1 MEYKVQSTFINF
13 IYYKEKEMNS
23 SRSSNSTGITYMISA
38 IFCLS
43 LMDGFTRYLTD
54 YYNVITI
61 NMFRYLFLFS
71 FVILISSQKHK
82 SIIYVSRT
90 KFKLIQLIRGSILA
104 IEMCFAHYL
113 FLKVGLIETHA
124 IFASCPLIVAVLSVF
139 FLNEKVGWRRWTAI
153 LIGFI
158 GILIMLKP
166 GTKVFD
172 PFSLIALACA
182 FAFAVYQI
190 LTRYVSS
197 EDSTDTSLFYTG
209 LTGFVLLT
217 VVGPFFYTPVD
228 SFHWI
233 LILIVCCLGAGGHYL
248 MINAFKYSEA
258 SLLQPFTYLHLVFVS
273 IIGVMI
279 FDETLESEVILGS
292 VIVIS
297 AGLFTFWREHI
308 NKK

>member
-1 MEYKVQSTFINF
+1 MV
-13 IYYKEKEMNS
+13 
-23 SRSSNSTGITYMISA
+23 SA

-61 NMFRYLFLFS
+61 NMFRYFFLFS
-71 FVILISSQKHK
+71 FVILLSSQKHK
-82 SIIYVSRT
+82 SIIYVSKT
-90 KFKLIQLIRGSILA
+90 KFKYIQLIRGSILA
-104 IEMCFAHYL
+104 VEMCFAHYL
-113 FLKVGLIETHA
+113 FLKIGLIETHA

-153 LIGFI
+153 LIGFA
-158 GILIMLKP
+158 GILIMLQP

-172 PFSLIALACA
+172 PLSLIALGCA

-197 EDSTDTSLFYTG
+197 EDSSDTSLFYTG
-209 LTGFVLLT
+209 LTGFVLLSFI
-217 VVGPFFYTPVD
+217 GPFFYTPVD
-228 SFHWI
+228 NYHWI
-233 LILIVCCLGAGGHYL
+233 WILIVCCLGAGGHYL
-248 MINAFKYSEA
+248 MINAFKFREA
-258 SLLQPFTYLHLVFVS
+258 SLLQPFTYLQLVFVS

-279 FDETLESEVILGS
+279 FDEKLELEVILGS

-297 AGLFTFWREHI
+297 AGLFTFWREHL
-308 NKK
+308 KRQ